1 MLHIKLWNDRT
12 KWIPLKAG
20 VNAGSP
26 GCKAVAVAAPVVATV
41 ALHFLKIRWIEDC
54 VGHNYYFDV
63 KKSLKQMP

>member
-20 VNAGSP
+20 VNADSP

-41 ALHFLKIRWIEDC
+41 ALHF
-54 VGHNYYFDV
+54 F
-63 KKSLKQMP
+63 KKSGE